1 MGTLAQTIQG
11 EAGGSGYLDML
22 GVANVINNRA
32 LSNYGGYGTDPLVQA
47 NASGQ
52 FLGTNYS
59 GAPSATA
66 QTLANQVASGTLPND
81 PTGGALYFKG
91 ATTDG
96 STAQTMSGGLDPY
109 RPPWQKAE
117 TRAPCGINAPRSI
130 TLR

>member
-1 MGTLAQTIQG
+1 LQEIRHGNSQTIQG

-59 GAPSATA
+59 GTPSATA

-81 PTGGALYFKG
+81 QPAELYILK
-91 ATTDG
+91 ARQRM
-96 STAQTMSGGLDPY
+96 AA
-109 RPPWQKAE
+109 PP
-117 TRAPCGINAPRSI
+117 R
-130 TLR
+130 L